1 MGRKFL
7 GHDLEKFIYEFIFKY
22 IYGLCWVEQV
32 YFLFSEWII
41 INIGPIGIVSGCVL
55 MILCLLLG

>member
-1 MGRKFL
+1 MGPGF
-7 GHDLEKFIYEFIFKY
+7 EKFIYEFIFKY
-22 IYGLCWVEQV
+22 YYGLCWEEQV